1 MVSKFILTDANKD
14 SQAQISPLA
23 LLRLARLQQPD
34 MPLLPSL
41 SDLVIV
47 DADASIAHL
56 ELLLTPSLKSL
67 KASCIPDTQQ
77 SGFFS
82 FLNALE
88 QEAPLLQT
96 LIFGSGRFESSSLQI
111 IYQFN
116 NLRHLELKND
126 NSELPFAFFDN
137 IGSLPKLE
145 TFILDARHVSSTT
158 TTKQTID
165 IDVPIPPP
173 FLKDPDSLPS
183 DLPKSNLVD
192 GKSDVEGA
200 SDALVSQTSCSPTST
215 TGTFNQLVKL
225 HITGW
230 LPMLEDLI
238 PRITSTRLGDVSV
251 TLIRLSYEELQV
263 SLAKEKVEREKIAEE
278 RRRRREEE
286 EAEPERVAAE
296 TAERERRKEEI
307 REEIRRIEEEL
318 KNKKAEEKEA
328 EDMFWGGV
336 PWMDEA
342 IKKPNME
349 AGEGWRWEM
358 GKRDK
363 KLPNDDLPPPF
374 FPDDY
379 NRCFPDGGKKKKKKG
394 NDLERQLREEQENLR
409 LAFDTHTASF
419 TELLRTLYHRWTVSL
434 KTVSVC
440 QLGGSF
446 QQLSKPATLPKVIF
460 RELLLLPA
468 IESLEV
474 KGWMLDSVESDIQG
488 VESIPNLKSLL
499 LPVDET
505 NSGISLPTLRHVA
518 ETCPR
523 LEIFQTRIE
532 PLSLVPEYSVPTT
545 EALSHGLQVLSVGN
559 SSPHPD
565 SKKLYLIARHLY
577 LLFPNL
583 ETINTFPEYNAEQW
597 VDIDRWVKGFQTA
610 RIDDMNRPH

>member
-1 MVSKFILTDANKD
+1 MT
-14 SQAQISPLA
+14 
-23 LLRLARLQQPD
+23 
-34 MPLLPSL
+34 
-41 SDLVIV
+41 
-47 DADASIAHL
+47 
-56 ELLLTPSLKSL
+56 
-67 KASCIPDTQQ
+67 
-77 SGFFS
+77 
-82 FLNALE
+82 ALE

-96 LIFGSGRFESSSLQI
+96 LIFGSGCFESSSLQI
-111 IYQFN
+111 IHQCN

-137 IGSLPKLE
+137 IGSLPKLK
-145 TFILDARHVSSTT
+145 TFILDARYVSGTT
-158 TTKQTID
+158 TTKQPID

-173 FLKDPDSLPS
+173 FLKDPDSLLS
-183 DLPKSNLVD
+183 DSLPNSNLVD

-200 SDALVSQTSCSPTST
+200 SNALVSQTSRTPTST
-215 TGTFNQLVKL
+215 TGTFNQLAKL
-225 HITGW
+225 HVTGW

-263 SLAKEKVEREKIAEE
+263 SLAKEKVEQERIAEE
-278 RRRRREEE
+278 RRKREGAKAKA
-286 EAEPERVAAE
+286 EAERVAAE
-296 TAERERRKEEI
+296 TAEKKKRRIEEV

-318 KNKKAEEKEA
+318 KNKKAEEKKV
-328 EDMFWGGV
+328 EDMFWGMKMSCSEIR
-336 PWMDEA
+336 PMDEA
-342 IKKPNME
+342 IENPNME
-349 AGEGWRWEM
+349 AKEWC
-358 GKRDK
+358 
-363 KLPNDDLPPPF
+363 PPPPSPP
-374 FPDDY
+374 FPAGP
-379 NRCFPDGGKKKKKKG
+379 FLPDGGKKQKRKG
-394 NDLERQLREEQENLR
+394 GKGGEIDLERQLREEQKRIQEEQENLR

-419 TELLRTLYHRWTVSL
+419 TELLRTLYRRWTVSL

-440 QLGGSF
+440 QLSGSF
-446 QQLSKPATLPKVIF
+446 QQLSKPAILPKVIF

-474 KGWMLDSVESDIQG
+474 KGWMLNSVESDIQG

-499 LPVDET
+499 LPLDET
-505 NSGISLPTLRHVA
+505 NSGISLLTLRHVA

-532 PLSLVPEYSVPTT
+532 PLSLIPEYSVPTT

-583 ETINTFPEYNAEQW
+583 EAINTFPEYNAEQW
-597 VDIDRWVKGFQTA
+597 VVVDRWVKGFQTA
-610 RIDDMNRPH
+610 RIDDMNRPR